1 MGGAVAVAVEEE
13 EASIRTRRGTR
24 GGGEGGGEEVACWV
38 LRGVGAWKKDRVP
51 VQLQARRSKA
61 NVRLILVVDEGSIGG
76 RVGGRVLLLLLM
88 LLQKILAS
96 QLQKDEVYA
105 GPSPRQRQPCGVDE

>member
-1 MGGAVAVAVEEE
+1 MTDAMGVAVAVAVEEG

-24 GGGEGGGEEVACWV
+24 GGEEVACWV
-38 LRGVGAWKKDRVP
+38 LRGVGAWKKDKVP
-51 VQLQARRSKA
+51 VLLQARRSKA

-88 LLQKILAS
+88 LLQKIPRRDCKKTRLTLAPALDNDS
-96 QLQKDEVYA
+96 REV
-105 GPSPRQRQPCGVDE
+105 